1 MMFNILCIIN
11 TIVSL
16 GIIIIDCWISAN
28 DKSQLKVVGV
38 YLSISILSFMFGGCL
53 LIVNSVKKD
62 IHIYASMIGFVIS
75 FIMILLYI
83 SSFLT
88 LNYSF
93 TLFNYLNI
101 FPKTYLKACIINF
114 LFGFFNRKCNIFR
127 FNWCF
132 FQNNYIKSIP
142 PSLFCNVHWCVSII
156 VR

>member
-101 FPKTYLKACIINF
+101 ASCSALLIIWITLNIICIYRFFYREKRWPAVEAQASNE
-114 LFGFFNRKCNIFR
+114 LFN
-127 FNWCF
+127 
-132 FQNNYIKSIP
+132 
-142 PSLFCNVHWCVSII
+142 
-156 VR
+156 